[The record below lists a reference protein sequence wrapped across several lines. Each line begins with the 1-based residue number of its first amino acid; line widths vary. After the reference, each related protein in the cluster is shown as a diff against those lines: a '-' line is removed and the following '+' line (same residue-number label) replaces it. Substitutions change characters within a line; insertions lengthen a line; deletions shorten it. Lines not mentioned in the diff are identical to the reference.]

1 VLLTLDEEGLDEEL
15 LLTLEDLELLE
26 GRAELLLLV
35 DLLGEKEDLELLV
48 FELELLALLLDL
60 VLEGVAE
67 LLVVVLVL
75 ADDLTVRED
84 GATVLLRTD
93 DVDTPLAEVDLTF
106 ALLVVVFLTPEF
118 DLVIA
123 PVLLE
128 LFTLLT
134 LLNVFAALLSLAL
147 LTAVN
152 PYAGQP

>member
-1 VLLTLDEEGLDEEL
+1 MLLTLDEEGLDEEL
-15 LLTLEDLELLE
+15 LLTLEEDLELLE
-26 GRAELLLLV
+26 EPTELLLLV
-35 DLLGEKEDLELLV
+35 VLLGEKEDLELLV
-48 FELELLALLLDL
+48 FELEILELLL
-60 VLEGVAE
+60 VLDGAEE

-75 ADDLTVRED
+75 ADDLTVREE

-106 ALLVVVFLTPEF
+106 ALLALVFLTPEF

-134 LLNVFAALLSLAL
+134 LLKVFAALLSLAL

>member
-1 VLLTLDEEGLDEEL
+1 MLLTLDEEGLDEEL
-15 LLTLEDLELLE
+15 LLTLEEDLELLE
-26 GRAELLLLV
+26 EPTELLLLV
-35 DLLGEKEDLELLV
+35 VLLGEKEDLELLV
-48 FELELLALLLDL
+48 FELEILELLL
-60 VLEGVAE
+60 VLDGAEE

-75 ADDLTVRED
+75 ADDLTVREE
-84 GATVLLRTD
+84 GAAVLLRTD

-106 ALLVVVFLTPEF
+106 ALVVLVFLTPEF

-147 LTAVN
+147 FTAVN

>member
-1 VLLTLDEEGLDEEL
+1 MLLTLDEEGLDEEL
-15 LLTLEDLELLE
+15 LLTLEEDLELLE
-26 GRAELLLLV
+26 EPTELLLLV
-35 DLLGEKEDLELLV
+35 VLLGEKEDLELLV
-48 FELELLALLLDL
+48 FELEILELLL
-60 VLEGVAE
+60 VLDGAEE

-75 ADDLTVRED
+75 ADDLTVREE
-84 GATVLLRTD
+84 GAAVLLRTD

-106 ALLVVVFLTPEF
+106 ALVVLVFLTPEF

-147 LTAVN
+147 FTAVN
-152 PYAGQP
+152 PYGGQP

>member
-1 VLLTLDEEGLDEEL
+1 MLLTLDEEGLDEEL
-15 LLTLEDLELLE
+15 LLTLEEDLVLLE
-26 GRAELLLLV
+26 EPTELLLLV
-35 DLLGEKEDLELLV
+35 VLLGEKEDLELLV
-48 FELELLALLLDL
+48 FELEILELLL
-60 VLEGVAE
+60 VLDGAEE

-75 ADDLTVRED
+75 ADDLTVREE
-84 GATVLLRTD
+84 GAAVLLRTD

-106 ALLVVVFLTPEF
+106 ALVVLVFLTPEF

>member
-1 VLLTLDEEGLDEEL
+1 MLLTLDEEGLDEEL
-15 LLTLEDLELLE
+15 LLTLEEDLELLE
-26 GRAELLLLV
+26 EPTELLLLV
-35 DLLGEKEDLELLV
+35 VLLGEKEDLELLV
-48 FELELLALLLDL
+48 FELEILELLL
-60 VLEGVAE
+60 VLDGAEE

-75 ADDLTVRED
+75 ADDLTVREE
-84 GATVLLRTD
+84 GAAVLLRTD
-93 DVDTPLAEVDLTF
+93 DVDTPLAEVVLTF
-106 ALLVVVFLTPEF
+106 ALVVLVLLTPEF

>member
-1 VLLTLDEEGLDEEL
+1 MLLTLDEEGLDEEL
-15 LLTLEDLELLE
+15 LLTLEEDLELLE
-26 GRAELLLLV
+26 EPTELLLLV
-35 DLLGEKEDLELLV
+35 VLLGEKEDLELLV
-48 FELELLALLLDL
+48 FELEILELLL
-60 VLEGVAE
+60 VLDGAEE

-75 ADDLTVRED
+75 ADDLTVREE
-84 GATVLLRTD
+84 GAAVLLRTD
-93 DVDTPLAEVDLTF
+93 DVDTPLAEVVLTF
-106 ALLVVVFLTPEF
+106 ALVVLVFLTPEF

-147 LTAVN
+147 FTAVN

>member
-1 VLLTLDEEGLDEEL
+1 MLLTLDEEGLDEEL
-15 LLTLEDLELLE
+15 LLTLEEDLELLE
-26 GRAELLLLV
+26 EPTELLLLV
-35 DLLGEKEDLELLV
+35 VLLGEKEDLELLV
-48 FELELLALLLDL
+48 FELEILELLL
-60 VLEGVAE
+60 VLDGAEE

-75 ADDLTVRED
+75 ADDLTVREE
-84 GATVLLRTD
+84 GAAVLLRTD
-93 DVDTPLAEVDLTF
+93 DVDTPLADVVLTF
-106 ALLVVVFLTPEF
+106 ALVVLVLLTPEF

>member
-1 VLLTLDEEGLDEEL
+1 MLLTLDEEGLDEEL
-15 LLTLEDLELLE
+15 LLTLEEDLELLE
-26 GRAELLLLV
+26 EPTELLLLV
-35 DLLGEKEDLELLV
+35 VLLGEKEDLELLV
-48 FELELLALLLDL
+48 FELEILELLL
-60 VLEGVAE
+60 VLDGAEE

-75 ADDLTVRED
+75 ADDLTVREE
-84 GATVLLRTD
+84 GAAVLLRTD

-106 ALLVVVFLTPEF
+106 ALVVLVLLTPEF

-134 LLNVFAALLSLAL
+134 LLNVFATLLSLAL
-147 LTAVN
+147 FTAVN

>member
-1 VLLTLDEEGLDEEL
+1 MLLTLDEEGLDEEL
-15 LLTLEDLELLE
+15 LLTLEEDLELLE
-26 GRAELLLLV
+26 EPTELLLLV
-35 DLLGEKEDLELLV
+35 VLLGEKEDLELLV
-48 FELELLALLLDL
+48 FELEILELLL
-60 VLEGVAE
+60 VLDGAEE

-75 ADDLTVRED
+75 ADDLTVREE
-84 GATVLLRTD
+84 GAAVLLRTD

-106 ALLVVVFLTPEF
+106 ALVVLVLLTPEF

>member
-1 VLLTLDEEGLDEEL
+1 MLLTLDEEGLDEEL
-15 LLTLEDLELLE
+15 LLTLEEDLELLE
-26 GRAELLLLV
+26 EPTELLLLV
-35 DLLGEKEDLELLV
+35 VLLGEKEDLELLV
-48 FELELLALLLDL
+48 FELEILELLL
-60 VLEGVAE
+60 VLDGAEE

-75 ADDLTVRED
+75 ADDLTVREE
-84 GATVLLRTD
+84 GAAVLLRTD

-106 ALLVVVFLTPEF
+106 ALVVLVFLTPEF

-128 LFTLLT
+128 LFTRLT

-147 LTAVN
+147 FTAVN

>member
-1 VLLTLDEEGLDEEL
+1 MLLTLDEEGLDEEL
-15 LLTLEDLELLE
+15 LLTLEEDLELLE
-26 GRAELLLLV
+26 EPTELLLLV
-35 DLLGEKEDLELLV
+35 VLLGEKEDLELLV
-48 FELELLALLLDL
+48 FELEILELLL
-60 VLEGVAE
+60 VLDGAEE

-75 ADDLTVRED
+75 ADDLTVREE
-84 GATVLLRTD
+84 GAAVLLRTD
-93 DVDTPLAEVDLTF
+93 DVDTPLADVVLTF
-106 ALLVVVFLTPEF
+106 ALVVLVLLTPEF

-134 LLNVFAALLSLAL
+134 LLNAFAALLSLAL